1 MCLLSRTCACRRT
14 CTLCVGCAAC
24 ARIPHIGSRGREVRE
39 GTERLADG
47 GRRSLQRAH
56 ARRNMQHTTCIA
68 IDQRVTVSDAL
79 QSIGYSVRHSMQH
92 AAYSS
97 TAAQQC
103 NTTRAA
109 VLRNAVYRR
118 HPQHLPLLV
127 VSSWDVACPRHELN
141 ARWEQ
146 LEMPFHIENNFDEVR
161 LGVNTQTERTTEWKR
176 SGRQR
181 STVLHAPIQP
191 MRSA

>member
-1 MCLLSRTCACRRT
+1 
-14 CTLCVGCAAC
+14 
-24 ARIPHIGSRGREVRE
+24 
-39 GTERLADG
+39 
-47 GRRSLQRAH
+47 
-56 ARRNMQHTTCIA
+56 MQHNARSSAPKCGLPATSAASA
-68 IDQRVTVSDAL
+68 I
-79 QSIGYSVRHSMQH
+79 
-92 AAYSS
+92 
-97 TAAQQC
+97 TA
-103 NTTRAA
+103 
-109 VLRNAVYRR
+109 
-118 HPQHLPLLV
+118 V

-161 LGVNTQTERTTEWKR
+161 LDVNTKTERTTEWKR